1 MLMVLRWEY
10 EQEAA
15 RQQRFGR
22 SHFAQHHF
30 GGDMENVN
38 CPVRVQA
45 KPEYY
50 LCNCQWGACVAADQM
65 RLDACNTATRICA
78 AF

>member
-30 GGDMENVN
+30 GGDMENVKR
-38 CPVRVQA
+38 CCFKLTYR
-45 KPEYY
+45 
-50 LCNCQWGACVAADQM
+50 LGASLTFV
-65 RLDACNTATRICA
+65 LNTHYVTVNGQVVWQLIR
-78 AF
+78 